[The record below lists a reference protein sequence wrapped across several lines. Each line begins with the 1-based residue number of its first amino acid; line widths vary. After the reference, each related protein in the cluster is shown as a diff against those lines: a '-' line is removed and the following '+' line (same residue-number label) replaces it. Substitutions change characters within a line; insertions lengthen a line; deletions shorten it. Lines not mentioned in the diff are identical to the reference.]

1 MKDKLDRYIEDNKQR
16 MIEETIALIGFPSV
30 NGRQEENRACLNY
43 FLKLA
48 EDMGFR
54 TMTTSDFDVGIV
66 EIGQGDETL
75 GILVHLDVVDIGDP
89 AKWTYGPFEGVERDG
104 YIWGRGAV
112 DDKGAAVMSLY
123 SMKAVEQL
131 ALPWKRKVWLIV
143 GTGEEGNWTDI
154 EHFKEEYPLPDF
166 GFSPDGEFP
175 IFNAEKGYADIEL
188 LFYEDANKGLRFLKS
203 GDSYNTIPSKAEIKW
218 EDGRKLTAQG
228 VAAHSSAP
236 ELGDNA
242 IIRLC
247 NELAEEEKLDFI
259 RFVNDYLSGDGF
271 GCKLGL
277 DDGSDHLNGEYVGA
291 TTAVPT
297 VLSLEEDGVRLV
309 INVRQRY
316 GTTEQDILSA
326 MSAYTQSYRFRLE
339 ITDYMDAMLVD
350 RDLPFLKVMNQVHDE
365 YGVPSGFEV
374 APGTSYAKS
383 MDRFVSWG
391 PVFQGEPSCAHV
403 EDERLSIDAMLLA
416 TKLYSRFISRMA
428 VCEEK

>member
-1 MKDKLDRYIEDNKQR
+1 MLQ
-16 MIEETIALIGFPSV
+16 L
-30 NGRQEENRACLNY
+30 L
-43 FLKLA
+43 
-48 EDMGFR
+48 
-54 TMTTSDFDVGIV
+54 
-66 EIGQGDETL
+66 
-75 GILVHLDVVDIGDP
+75 
-89 AKWTYGPFEGVERDG
+89 ER
-104 YIWGRGAV
+104 V
-112 DDKGAAVMSLY
+112 
-123 SMKAVEQL
+123 
-131 ALPWKRKVWLIV
+131 
-143 GTGEEGNWTDI
+143 
-154 EHFKEEYPLPDF
+154 
-166 GFSPDGEFP
+166 
-175 IFNAEKGYADIEL
+175 
-188 LFYEDANKGLRFLKS
+188 LF
-203 GDSYNTIPSKAEIKW
+203 
-218 EDGRKLTAQG
+218 
-228 VAAHSSAP
+228 
-236 ELGDNA
+236 
-242 IIRLC
+242 
-247 NELAEEEKLDFI
+247 
-259 RFVNDYLSGDGF
+259 
-271 GCKLGL
+271 
-277 DDGSDHLNGEYVGA
+277 